1 MTNKGNIHVIDDEP
15 MVRDLDRSMLEK
27 LGYRVLTA
35 ANANEGLRVFKE
47 KMGEIDLVILD
58 VIMPGGGGREVLEA
72 MKEAKPEML
81 ALLSSGYN
89 MAFVGK
95 EFFEDEQV
103 DFIQK
108 PYSMQDL
115 AASVR
120 QILDRERA

>member
-1 MTNKGNIHVIDDEP
+1 MILVIDDEP
-15 MVRDLDRSMLEK
+15 MVRDLDKSMLEK

-35 ANANEGLRVFKE
+35 ANANEGLRIFTE

-89 MAFVGK
+89 RNFVGE
-95 EFFEDEQV
+95 EFFKDRRV

-115 AASVR
+115 AASVHE
-120 QILDRERA
+120 ILVRWRK